1 MRRPIRRDELRPS
14 PPRLRTA
21 RPHTRREM
29 RRPAVGDEELCVL
42 GPAIEA
48 LAEADLVVAEGLAVG
63 RRGVLSVRRAIA
75 DVAVEHDKGRAFLG
89 APEDLERLLDAVDVV
104 GIAHA

>member
-1 MRRPIRRDELRPS
+1 LGREIRMRRPIRRDELRPS

-21 RPHTRREM
+21 RPHARREM
-29 RRPAVGDEELCVL
+29 LRHAVGDEELRVL

-63 RRGVLSVRRAIA
+63 RRGVLSVRRAVA
-75 DVAVEHDKGRAFLG
+75 DLAGEHDERRAVLG
-89 APEDLERLLDAVDVV
+89 APEGLAR
-104 GIAHA
+104 